1 MYSLMPSEISQYWTI
16 VATLVVCSAYAAFL
30 YLTEWGT
37 KLRVFLT
44 FVTVIIGT
52 GIIWFF
58 TWLDNPAAGETLAW
72 HLIAGGFPIVVFA
85 VIFLLREIDT
95 VTGKK

>member
-1 MYSLMPSEISQYWTI
+1 MPSELSQYWTVI
-16 VATLVVCSAYAAFL
+16 ATLIVCSAYAAFL
-30 YLTEWGT
+30 YMHRWGI

-58 TWLDNPAAGETLAW
+58 TWIDNPAAGEALAW
-72 HLIAGGFPIVVFA
+72 HLVAGGFPIVIFA
-85 VIFLLREIDT
+85 IVQLLREIDGL
-95 VTGKK
+95 TGKK